1 MLPAD
6 PRHPSSLPVTLKRMG
21 TGRLAA
27 PLSSAT
33 PPTRGA
39 REKHLYCIL
48 FLFKHHLK
56 QPLGGGVAA
65 TLGPPVRRRSPGP
78 QPAREAVVVAAE
90 GGSGPRHGG

>member
-1 MLPAD
+1 
-6 PRHPSSLPVTLKRMG
+6 MG
-21 TGRLAA
+21 MGRLAA
-27 PLSSAT
+27 LLHGA
-33 PPTRGA
+33 PPQPAA
-39 REKHLYCIL
+39 RVEKHLYCIL